1 MPVTVIPHK
10 HWRHVSGRTA
20 SIYGASP
27 WTSQADKPNW
37 TLVERG
43 YTTLNP
49 DGTVGCGRP
58 PCATIEEAQALA
70 DRQNAIGFT
79 GMNQG

>member
-1 MPVTVIPHK
+1 MPVTVIPHR

-20 SIYGASP
+20 SIYGAHP
-27 WTSQADKPNW
+27 ATSQADRPNW
-37 TLVERG
+37 TMVEHG
-43 YTTLNP
+43 WTTLNP

-58 PCATIEEAQALA
+58 PCATQEEAQALA